1 MNSNEL
7 TPESNEQFVRSWE
20 RDGERVATTWVA
32 DIQRNRVQRG
42 CSPLLAE
49 REHEIFIAINR
60 IFGQLSP
67 ASQELWKATAT
78 MAFTAQGR
86 LPEVST
92 EDSAGDPEITVN
104 ENLEPGCRV
113 HLREDVT
120 VPRRV
125 YVFEMYDSD
134 APADANC
141 MVVDVQ
147 TGDWTMRGFAELVPV
162 DEDSDGTAEEH

>member
-1 MNSNEL
+1 M
-7 TPESNEQFVRSWE
+7 
-20 RDGERVATTWVA
+20 A

-49 REHEIFIAINR
+49 RELEIFTSINR

-78 MAFTAQGR
+78 MASTVQGQ
-86 LPEVST
+86 LSEAST
-92 EDSAGDPEITVN
+92 EDSAGEPDITVN
-104 ENLEPGCRV
+104 ENLEPGGRV
-113 HLREDVT
+113 HLREDVS

-134 APADANC
+134 APADANS

-162 DEDSDGTAEEH
+162 DEDDTADAFVDA